1 MDYKSMNSF
10 LLITVF
16 VLVVILYLI
25 NMRKESFD
33 NHVEENDMNSSMN
46 PMNNNDASNNNSTT
60 NNSNS
65 ENNGNETETPEDE
78 DNLNEFDLSIESM
91 FKNLEKAEQYCDDME
106 SRQAVREKE
115 ERMKL
120 QEIAKQQFE
129 IQQRKIKELKR
140 VVEHLKKQQNFK
152 SKIRNKCQAA
162 TQYELNKDTQTSK
175 ILAEGGLLDKQKTTL
190 EVNVS
195 DNLKKILKNKPSYN
209 RNNANTVEGFTTQN
223 NKKPAPPRYSYDACP
238 SVDTDKYVH
247 ISQIANKCY
256 GVNPYALIEM
266 SNYIKKDFK

>member
-10 LLITVF
+10 LLITVI
-16 VLVVILYLI
+16 VLVVLLYLI
-25 NMRKESFD
+25 NMRRESFD
-33 NHVEENDMNSSMN
+33 NHVDENDMDSSMN
-46 PMNNNDASNNNSTT
+46 PMNNNTSMNNINE
-60 NNSNS
+60 S
-65 ENNGNETETPEDE
+65 ENNINESE
-78 DNLNEFDLSIESM
+78 NNINEFDLSIESM

-106 SRQAVREKE
+106 SRQSVRENE
-115 ERMKL
+115 ERKKV

-129 IQQRKIKELKR
+129 VQQRKIKELKR
-140 VVEHLKKQQNFK
+140 VVDHLKKQQNFK

-162 TQYELNKDTQTSK
+162 TQFELNKDTQAAK

-195 DNLKKILKNKPSYN
+195 DNLKKILKDKPPYN
-209 RNNANTVEGFTTQN
+209 RSNSNTNTVEGFTTQH
-223 NKKPAPPRYSYDACP
+223 NKKATPPRYSYDACP

-266 SNYIKKDFK
+266 SNYIKKDFE

>member
-10 LLITVF
+10 LLLTVF
-16 VLVVILYLI
+16 VLVVLLYLI

-33 NHVEENDMNSSMN
+33 NYVDENNMNSSMN
-46 PMNNNDASNNNSTT
+46 PANNGDST
-60 NNSNS
+60 NNSDSTSN
-65 ENNGNETETPEDE
+65 ENETETPEDE

-115 ERMKL
+115 ERMKV

-129 IQQRKIKELKR
+129 VQQRKIKELKR
-140 VVEHLKKQQNFK
+140 VVDHLKKQQNFK

-162 TQYELNKDTQTSK
+162 TQYELNKDTQTAK

-195 DNLKKILKNKPSYN
+195 DNLKKLLNDKPPFN

-223 NKKPAPPRYSYDACP
+223 NKKTAPPRYSYDACP

-266 SNYIKKDFK
+266 SNYIKKDFE